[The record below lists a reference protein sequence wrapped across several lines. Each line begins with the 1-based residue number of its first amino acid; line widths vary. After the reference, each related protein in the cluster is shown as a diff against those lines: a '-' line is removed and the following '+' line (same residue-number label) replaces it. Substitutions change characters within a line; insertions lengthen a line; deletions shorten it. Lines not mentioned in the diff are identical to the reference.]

1 MAAGSAPRIQ
11 VTGAKEL
18 RRALKGMT
26 DDLKDLREIHLAAAK
41 IVEEVAREKVP
52 VRSGRL
58 KRTIRAGA
66 TRTKGTVQAGRN
78 GSVPYAGPIHFGW
91 PARNIEA
98 QPFIFDAL
106 DARKDQVVRQY
117 EERVGQLVER
127 VGRETP

>member
-26 DDLKDLREIHLAAAK
+26 DDLKDLREIHLAAAR
-41 IVEEVAREKVP
+41 IVEEVARENAP

-58 KRTIRAGA
+58 RRTIKAGA
-66 TRTKGTVQAGRN
+66 TRTRGTVSAGRN

-91 PARNIEA
+91 PARNIES

>member
-1 MAAGSAPRIQ
+1 
-11 VTGAKEL
+11 
-18 RRALKGMT
+18 MT
-26 DDLKDLREIHLAAAK
+26 DDLKDLREIHLAAAR
-41 IVEEVAREKVP
+41 IVEEVARENAP

-58 KRTIRAGA
+58 RRTIKAGA
-66 TRTKGTVQAGRN
+66 TRTRGTVSAGRN

-91 PARNIEA
+91 PARNIES